1 MPPNNPEKFN
11 TKRLGILLVILAL
24 VIVIFLVIS
33 YQINSNAK
41 VSERFLS
48 DFSQSQTV
56 PEKKEAIIVRA
67 ERAGNAPLTPEEK
80 SVIFNELGGEKA
92 QKYNL
97 TPEEKAA
104 IIAALNAK

>member
-1 MPPNNPEKFN
+1 MNIP
-11 TKRLGILLVILAL
+11 V
-24 VIVIFLVIS
+24 
-33 YQINSNAK
+33 Y
-41 VSERFLS
+41 
-48 DFSQSQTV
+48 
-56 PEKKEAIIVRA
+56 EKKETILVRS
-67 ERAGNAPLTPEEK
+67 ERANTAPLTPDEK